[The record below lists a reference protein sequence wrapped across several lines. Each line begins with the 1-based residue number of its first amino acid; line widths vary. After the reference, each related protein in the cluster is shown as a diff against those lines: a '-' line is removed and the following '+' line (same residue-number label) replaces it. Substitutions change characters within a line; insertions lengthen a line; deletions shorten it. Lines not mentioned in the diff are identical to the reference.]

1 MEMSLQQKQSQKQIL
16 SQKMLQS
23 VEILQMNAQELTDF
37 IKELSLENPVV
48 DMEEAVFEDKTEER
62 IKKLEWLAGLDEQNR
77 TYYQYDKDD
86 SEDYLNNIGGDDTET
101 LADTLLF
108 QLMAKDYSDKQ
119 MEVFEYIANSL
130 DSSGYFTERIEEL
143 VSRFDI
149 SLEQAE
155 ECLEIMKELEP
166 AGVCAGSLQECLTR
180 QLESLGAGH
189 EVEREILAHCM
200 EQLGKNQ
207 LPAIAR
213 QLAVS
218 LEEVKAAVANIK
230 KLNPR
235 PAQGFERGGMMRYT
249 VPDVTVVKFQ
259 DRFEILQNN
268 YTYPSIHVNREYL
281 QMLKSGCEPEVKEYL
296 TQKLNQV
303 EQVQEAIEKRSSTLL
318 NLARC
323 LVEEQ
328 AEFFLGG
335 PRFLKPFLM
344 QEAAERLSVHEST
357 ISRTVKGKYLQCS
370 WGIYPLSYFFD
381 RGMLH
386 FGGQGAKENL
396 QGEEKTPSSEPVKQR
411 IRELIA
417 QEEKQNPYS
426 DQQLAEL
433 LNQEGISI
441 SRRTV
446 MKYREAMEIANSRG
460 RRQY

>member
-1 MEMSLQQKQSQKQIL
+1 MEMSLEQKQSQKQIL

-48 DMEEAVFEDKTEER
+48 DIEEAALEDKTKER

-86 SEDYLNNIGGDDTET
+86 SEDYLNNIGGDDRET
-101 LADTLLF
+101 LADALLF
-108 QLMAKDYSDKQ
+108 QLMTKDYSDTQ
-119 MEVFEYIANSL
+119 MAVFEYIANSL
-130 DSSGYFTERIEEL
+130 DSSGYFTEGLEEL
-143 VSRFDI
+143 VRRFDL

-155 ECLEIMKELEP
+155 ECLQIMKGLEP
-166 AGVCAGSLQECLTR
+166 AGVCADSLQECLAI
-180 QLESLGAGH
+180 QMEALGADY
-189 EVEREILAHCM
+189 EVEQQIIAHCM

-207 LPAIAR
+207 LPAIAK

-218 LEEVKAAVANIK
+218 LEEVKAAVARIK

-259 DRFEILQNN
+259 NRFEILQNN
-268 YTYPSIHVNREYL
+268 YTYPSVRVNREYL
-281 QMLKSGCEPEVKEYL
+281 QMLKSGCDPEVKEYL
-296 TQKLNQV
+296 TEKLNQV
-303 EQVQEAIEKRSSTLL
+303 EQVQEAIERRSSTLL

-370 WGIYPLSYFFD
+370 WGIYPLNYFFE
-381 RGMLH
+381 RGMH
-386 FGGQGAKENL
+386 RFGAPND
-396 QGEEKTPSSEPVKQR
+396 EEETQASGTVKQR
-411 IRELIA
+411 MRELIA
-417 QEEKQNPYS
+417 QEDKQNPYS
-426 DQQLAEL
+426 DQQLSEL
-433 LNQEGISI
+433 LEQEGVSI